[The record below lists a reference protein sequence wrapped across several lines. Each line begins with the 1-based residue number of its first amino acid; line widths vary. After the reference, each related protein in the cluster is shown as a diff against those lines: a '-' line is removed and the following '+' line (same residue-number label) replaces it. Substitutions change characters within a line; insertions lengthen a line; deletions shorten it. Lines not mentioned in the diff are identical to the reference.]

1 MEKLSHDFKAIKK
14 ILIPTDGS
22 EPSLRAA
29 EYGIGIARM
38 VGAQIIAVFVVDNVV
53 LDQIAKIDNRET
65 AERELKEDGK
75 SYVNYV
81 VGLAAKAGINASSLI
96 AEGRPFERIVH
107 VAKDLNVDL
116 IVMGTYGRRGA
127 ERILI
132 GSVAERVIEYSS
144 CPVLVVK

>member
-1 MEKLSHDFKAIKK
+1 MGELSLNFKSIKK

-22 EPSLRAA
+22 EHSIRAA
-29 EYGIGIARM
+29 QYGIGIAKI
-38 VGAQIIAVFVVDNVV
+38 VGAQVIAVFVVDEFV
-53 LDQIAKIDNRET
+53 LDQIAKITERET
-65 AERELKEDGK
+65 AERELKTDGK
-75 SYVNYV
+75 ANVNFV
-81 VGLAAKAGINASSLI
+81 KDIAGKEGISATTLI

-132 GSVAERVIEYSS
+132 GSVTERVIEYAS
-144 CPVLVVK
+144 CPVLVIK